1 MPATFITYKQ
11 FLNLLFTCLLSLFI
25 IKAQTQS
32 IIYGINNYVEYH
44 KGTLPIVISVPHDGS
59 LAPASIPDRTCNSP
73 VTVTDLNTRL
83 LANEI
88 SISLFNLTGCYP
100 HIIYCNLKR
109 TKLDCNR
116 SLTNAACGN
125 ADAMVAWQEF
135 HSFIDTAENMAQRY
149 YNNNVFYIDLHGHG
163 HPIQR
168 LELGYLLT
176 DSELE
181 LPDSVLNTS
190 QYIGYSTIQNL
201 VASNAGNY
209 THSQLLRGT
218 NAFGTLLGNSG
229 FPAVPS
235 MQIPSPGTTTNYF
248 NGAYNVAN
256 HTSYKPGNSANGVQ
270 IESNYTGVRDNVAN
284 RKKFADSLSV
294 ILVKYLNIHRNV
306 NVQGCASIILPLG
319 VTLFTGQKI
328 NNNIELKWTTE
339 HVAANTFFHIERSN
353 DQQRFIEIGK
363 VQNQSSNSSTRHFQ
377 FIDSGFTS
385 GTNFYRL
392 KQVDETGL
400 FAFSTTIAV
409 KAANHKKA
417 LTIFPNP
424 LLSSAES
431 FTIGGFQQKD
441 VDYTIFNSFGHNLS
455 SDKVSDNKIMLKIKL
470 QKGVYYL
477 LLKSRINDFKESIKM
492 VVE

>member
-1 MPATFITYKQ
+1 MPAIFSTYSQ
-11 FLNLLFTCLLSLFI
+11 FLNIVLTCLLSLSI
-25 IKAQTQS
+25 LKAQAQP
-32 IIYGINNYVEYH
+32 IIYGTNNYIEYH
-44 KGTLPIVISVPHDGS
+44 KGTLPITISVPHDGS
-59 LAPASIPDRTCNSP
+59 LTPASIPDRTCNSP

-88 SISLFNLTGCYP
+88 SNSLFNLTGCYP

-116 SLTNAACGN
+116 SLTSAACGN

-135 HSFIDTAENMAQRY
+135 HSFIDTAQHMAQRN

-209 THSQLLRGT
+209 THSQLLRGI

-235 MQIPSPGTTTNYF
+235 MQIPKPDTTTNYF
-248 NGAYNVAN
+248 NGAYDVAN
-256 HTSYKPGNSANGVQ
+256 HTSYKTGNSANGVQ
-270 IESNYTGVRDNVAN
+270 IETNYTGVRDNVAN

-294 ILVKYLNIHRNV
+294 ILVKYLSIHRNV

-319 VTLFTGQKI
+319 VTFFTGQKI

-353 DQQRFIEIGK
+353 NQRIFEEIGM
-363 VQNQSSNSSTRHFQ
+363 VRNELPNSGTKHFQ
-377 FIDSGFTS
+377 FIDEHFLPGK
-385 GTNFYRL
+385 NFYRL
-392 KQVDETGL
+392 KQVDETGR
-400 FAFSTTIAV
+400 FIFSSTLPI
-409 KAANHKKA
+409 KAGNHKNA
-417 LTIFPNP
+417 LSILPNP

-431 FTIGGFQQKD
+431 ITIEGFAAKD
-441 VDYTIFNSFGHNLS
+441 GDYTIFNSLGQNLS
-455 SDKVSDNKIMLKIKL
+455 FGRITGNRIKLKIKL

-477 LLKSRINDFKESIKM
+477 LLKSSVNDFKESIKM